1 MDKLLIFKVCDA
13 ARTTRL
19 VIAAFPT
26 LDSLLEQGS
35 IALQNDVVSVYTEV
49 EGCRITSDLALS
61 VLHSNLL
68 MLLGM
73 NESWNPQQMQIISSP
88 EQVAGDT
95 SLNSIPYSNDERQTY
110 DQKVAPTTI
119 SFVSNT
125 PEQSVPTSVIA
136 APDFIAMDLLNNI
149 EEDERSISEQN
160 TIINTLISITSPG
173 SEIVDFE
180 RQSVMTNEKQTTELS
195 NMQRESYVATSTIAE
210 GTDVPQAEIS
220 EAVDEQS
227 ESEANSDHENQS
239 PNKSR
244 KRKHDSSGVKLQ
256 RNTKK
261 HAATELKFRSFV
273 INWDKISD
281 ILLIKLQNLQ
291 QFKNTNT
298 GKPVPQSL
306 RFSKQ
311 DLSSFLNEVVNQLR
325 LIDTDIRA
333 ETMANE
339 QLSQPI

>member
-1 MDKLLIFKVCDA
+1 M
-13 ARTTRL
+13 
-19 VIAAFPT
+19 
-26 LDSLLEQGS
+26 
-35 IALQNDVVSVYTEV
+35 
-49 EGCRITSDLALS
+49 
-61 VLHSNLL
+61 
-68 MLLGM
+68 
-73 NESWNPQQMQIISSP
+73 
-88 EQVAGDT
+88 
-95 SLNSIPYSNDERQTY
+95 NSIPYSNDERQTY

-180 RQSVMTNEKQTTELS
+180 RQFVMTNEKQTTELS
-195 NMQRESYVATSTIAE
+195 NMQRESSVATSTIAE

-281 ILLIKLQNLQ
+281 ILLIKLQNL
-291 QFKNTNT
+291 
-298 GKPVPQSL
+298 
-306 RFSKQ
+306 
-311 DLSSFLNEVVNQLR
+311 
-325 LIDTDIRA
+325 
-333 ETMANE
+333 
-339 QLSQPI
+339 